1 MSTPSSLVVKE
12 RDVLLA
18 LASHFLSN
26 KSLSAPVLM
35 SLAAA
40 LASELT
46 TVVTFSVED
55 KKKLICEIID
65 SSLETTLKAKPLP
78 AEEVTM
84 LKYVIQNVIPH
95 SVDLMY
101 AATTGKL
108 NLENVKATC
117 WSCLPLGKDKKG
129 RSPAWDMAESFV
141 SAALAQAADAQAAG
155 AQAADAQA
163 AGAQAAAP
171 VSVSVS
177 VSAPAVDLSGSVA
190 PSEVAVVAA
199 VTAETVTAETVTAAV
214 FEDLSGCLAPASAVD
229 LSGSLFAG
237 SAHIPEWSLPS
248 NPVS

>member
-129 RSPAWDMAESFV
+129 RAPAWDMAESFV
-141 SAALAQAADAQAAG
+141 SAAL
-155 AQAADAQA
+155 AQA

-190 PSEVAVVAA
+190 PSEVAVVLAA

-237 SAHIPEWSLPS
+237 SAHILEWSLPS